1 MMEVQAQYIRLLA
14 EVSMIRPVIQRQ
26 SWQHN
31 KDRGHGTEYK
41 IKTYRAV
48 NGSSRS
54 ESESVTRIYT
64 DTLGMLSR

>member
-41 IKTYRAV
+41 TNRAV